1 MIVLAITSSIGI
13 FVAVLCWQVY
23 SLFSAVPEDDRQFMD
38 RPSIGFRLVWPLITL
53 GDHYL
58 GWLIS
63 ETSEQT
69 SSMKLKQ
76 GGVEFAISAKQFI
89 VSKYVASIVAF
100 ILILL
105 VGVSLERNLIGFALI
120 GAMASWFYPEL
131 WLREAGNTRRSEILR
146 TLPFYLDIIT
156 LSVEAGSNLTGGMSQ
171 AVQKSADSP
180 LRREFSRVLRDIRA
194 GKTRADSLR
203 DLSDRTGSAA
213 VQNVIGGLI
222 QAERTGASL
231 GSLLRAQSSQL
242 RTERFQRA
250 EKLAMEAPVKLLG
263 PLVMFIFP
271 NTFLILTYLLV
282 SKAVQEGALTWAP
295 LVWLHSWPG

>member
-1 MIVLAITSSIGI
+1 MMAIGLSIAIGLFI
-13 FVAVLCWQVY
+13 AMVFWQVY
-23 SLFSAVPEDDRQFMD
+23 SLFNSVPEDDRQFMD
-38 RPSIGFRLVWPLITL
+38 KPALGFRVVWPLIRL
-53 GDHYL
+53 GNYYF
-58 GWLIS
+58 GGFIS
-63 ETSEQT
+63 ESNEQATS
-69 SSMKLKQ
+69 MRLKQ

-89 VSKYVASIVAF
+89 ISKFVAAVVAF
-100 ILILL
+100 FLMLL
-105 VGVSLERNLIGFALI
+105 VGISLDKNLFGFAML
-120 GAMASWFYPEL
+120 AAVASFFYPEL
-131 WLREAGNTRRSEILR
+131 WLKESGNTRRTEILR

-156 LSVEAGSNLTGGMSQ
+156 LSVESGSNLTGGMNQ
-171 AVQKSADSP
+171 AVQKSADSV
-180 LRREFSRVLRDIRA
+180 LRREFSRVLRDVRA
-194 GKTRADSLR
+194 GRTRAQALR
-203 DLSDRTGSAA
+203 DLSDRTGSPA
-213 VQNVIGGLI
+213 VQNVVGGLI

-271 NTFLILTYLLV
+271 NTFLVLTYLLI